1 MKEYLRSFRKICN
14 IKITQRHM
22 EIAVGNIVLI
32 KGDNKLRSKRNI
44 GIVEELY
51 EEKDNII
58 RAVKIQSQ
66 KTYIE

>member
-1 MKEYLRSFRKICN
+1 M
-14 IKITQRHM
+14 KITQKHM
-22 EIAVGNIVLI
+22 KIAVGNIVLI

>member
-1 MKEYLRSFRKICN
+1 
-14 IKITQRHM
+14 M

-32 KGDNKLRSKRNI
+32 KGDNKLSSKRNI